1 MFWLISVSNPMSA
14 SKSRGKEEIEV
25 PLKCLAFFL
34 ESSRYTC
41 LVYFLPFCSLLNTAV
56 WLYTSLNCVWMRRFN
71 SCLGVQAVETATR
84 GIQTV
89 DVIPQGIQTER
100 IQSPKLQTE
109 DTTKTVTLSIVCQ
122 QQHQST
128 MTDPEMRT
136 QGTATDPPMIDVG
149 LNTDV
154 RNVHEK

>member
-1 MFWLISVSNPMSA
+1 
-14 SKSRGKEEIEV
+14 
-25 PLKCLAFFL
+25 
-34 ESSRYTC
+34 
-41 LVYFLPFCSLLNTAV
+41 
-56 WLYTSLNCVWMRRFN
+56 MRRFN